1 MNIRP
6 LRSRRQLLTVLP
18 CVLAAMTLSPLAAAQ
33 EGKVRIGLIASLSG
47 RPDTA
52 TGESIRGAARTF
64 VLEINRQGGFLGRQV
79 ELVEK
84 DDQSNAGQTSVLT
97 RELIEKGKVVAVLG
111 LSDTASAMQAA
122 PVCQEARV
130 PLLLTA
136 ASGNVLLQSWMPPAM
151 PDSFIFRVAP
161 GDSVQ
166 QEALLHDILDKRK
179 ISTIALLHDQSP
191 EGLAGKES
199 LLTEMARRHVQPAVT
214 VSLGQGPHDGSALLR
229 QINNAGARMVLV
241 YGKPATAALV
251 ADQLQRS
258 RFVLPMAGS
267 AALASRS
274 FTSVARDSAE
284 GVRMPLSYLEHDS
297 ARSKQFTQAYQQS
310 NGGRSVP
317 AAAVAAQTYDALQIL
332 RAAVQQAQSTEPDKI
347 RDALEDLQGEVQ
359 GTLISRYLKP
369 FSRFEHDALSAD
381 MLVVAEFW
389 RGQVRF
395 VYREDAAAAV
405 EFRPRKIRAEGNAK

>member
-1 MNIRP
+1 MKTLP
-6 LRSRRQLLTVLP
+6 LRSRRQLLMLLP

-33 EGKVRIGLIASLSG
+33 EAKIRIGLIASLSG
-47 RPDTA
+47 KPDTA
-52 TGESIRGAARTF
+52 AGESIRGAARTF

-97 RELIEKGKVVAVLG
+97 RELIEKDKVVAVIG

-122 PVCQEARV
+122 PVCQEARI

-136 ASGNVLLQSWMPPAM
+136 ASGNVLPQSWMPPAL
-151 PDSFIFRVAP
+151 PDSFVFRVAAS
-161 GDSVQ
+161 DSVQ

-179 ISTIALLHDQSP
+179 ITAIALLHDQSP

-199 LLTEMARRHVQPAVT
+199 LLNEMTRRHVQPAVT
-214 VSLGQGPHDGSALLR
+214 VSLGQGPHDGPALLR
-229 QINNAGARMVLV
+229 QINSAGARMVLV
-241 YGKPATAALV
+241 YGKPATAAMV

-267 AALASRS
+267 AALATRS
-274 FTSVARDSAE
+274 FTSLARDSAE

-297 ARSKQFTQAYQQS
+297 ARSKQFTQSYQQS
-310 NGGRSVP
+310 NGGRSAP
-317 AAAVAAQTYDALQIL
+317 AAAIAAQTYDALQIL
-332 RAAVQQAQSTEPDKI
+332 RAAVQQAQTTEPEKI

-359 GTLISRYLKP
+359 GTLISRYQKP
-369 FSRFEHDALSAD
+369 FSRYEHDAISAG
-381 MLVVAEFW
+381 MLVIAEFW

-395 VYREDAAAAV
+395 SYREDAAAAV
-405 EFRPRKIRAEGNAK
+405 EFRARKSRTEETAK